1 MKYETLPFSILT
13 STGFGLTGSS
23 AATNILEEFSSVRS
37 FSNIFECTFLHE
49 ADGLFD
55 LEKAINEGHRLKVDL
70 AVKRFLA
77 LSKKLNEDY
86 YYKTYFN
93 GFFYSYAKEF
103 IDSITECKWNGW
115 WHRSLE
121 IKKISAKEHW
131 RYFFADLFFK
141 NLYRK
146 KIFKSYEPDGWT
158 PSYHPVSSY
167 YYINKKQDF
176 YEKAKEYI
184 RKLFSCFTLISNSN
198 YILFDQ
204 LIPAYSIPNYA
215 RYFDSIKI
223 VVIDRDPRDL
233 YSINKAETGEQFI
246 PSENINIFIKWYKET
261 RFERYK
267 INTEWKDRAL
277 FLPFESLIYDYDA
290 SLEKIKTFTGLTTE
304 EHAWKK
310 KYFDPEKSIVNTQ
323 VYKRYPALKE
333 DIKKIENELKEFCFP
348 FENYPPISIPEFP
361 DTHIFI
367 EDIQKAAEYVQYH
380 GKLPQ
385 EYTKKTF
392 SLIVNATHFV
402 STIKSFKVRKTK
414 KLKCKGVIKVCIYLP
429 LFPFEFIFFTF
440 CFFYSRRGD
449 I

>member
-1 MKYETLPFSILT
+1 MKYKALPFSILT
-13 STGFGLTGSS
+13 STGFGGTGSS
-23 AATNILEEFSSVRS
+23 AGTNILEEFSSVTS
-37 FSNIFECTFLHE
+37 FGNGFECTFLHE

-55 LEKAINEGHRLKVDL
+55 LEKAFTEGHRLKTDL
-70 AVKRFLA
+70 AIKRFLTLA
-77 LSKKLNEDY
+77 ENLQNEY
-86 YYKTYFN
+86 YYKKYFGN
-93 GFFYSYAKEF
+93 LFYSSAEGF
-103 IDSITECKWNGW
+103 IKSIIDCKWNGW

-121 IKKISAKEHW
+121 TKKISAKEYW
-131 RYFFADLFFK
+131 RYFFAQLFFEK
-141 NLYRK
+141 LYEK
-146 KIFKSYEPDGWT
+146 KHFNSYEPDSWT
-158 PSYHPVSSY
+158 PSYHPVSPY
-167 YYINKKQDF
+167 YYGFKKDDF
-176 YEKAKEYI
+176 YEKAKQYI
-184 RKLFSCFTLISNSN
+184 ANVFSNLPISTK
-198 YILFDQ
+198 YVVFDQ
-204 LIPAYSIPNYA
+204 LLPAYSIGNYSL
-215 RYFDSIKI
+215 YFDYIKI
-223 VVIDRDPRDL
+223 LVIDKDPRDL
-233 YSINKAETGEQFI
+233 YSVNKSEWGVGFI
-246 PSENINIFIKWYKET
+246 PSDVDEFINWYRAT
-261 RFERYK
+261 RFERHK
-267 INTEWKDRAL
+267 INTEWKDKAL

-323 VYKRYPALKE
+323 VYKRYPQLKN
-333 DIKKIENELKEFCFP
+333 DIKKIEIELREFCFP
-348 FENYPPISIPEFP
+348 FENYPQISIPEFP

-367 EDIQKAAEYVQYH
+367 EDIQKASEYVQYH

-440 CFFYSRRGD
+440 CFFYSRRGN